1 MTMTSPSLPFAVAIV
16 VTVTAATAEGATCE
30 SLLAFTRANT
40 TITSARLAAAGSFTL
55 PSGQVNVPNPAS
67 LSNLP
72 AFCRVTAT
80 LTPTSDSDI
89 KIEVWLPAP
98 RAEGAPGTA
107 WNGKLQSVGNGAW
120 AGVIPY
126 PALGDAIRAGYASAG
141 TDTGHVGN
149 TARFVPGHPEK
160 MIDYGYRAVHEM
172 TVAAKAI
179 TAAFYGTA
187 PARSYW
193 NGCSTGGRQ
202 GLMEAWRYPA
212 DYDGII
218 AGAPVNHRTRQLTAE
233 LWVARAVHASEASY
247 IPPPKYPAIH
257 RAAVEACD
265 GNDGLKDGLID
276 DPRQCRFDPQAL
288 QCTAADGDSC
298 LTAPQVAAARQI
310 YSPAMAPAS
319 KKEIF
324 PGLQRGG
331 ELGWDALAGPRPI
344 AEAVEFFQY
353 VVVNDPAWD
362 FKTLSFD
369 TAAELADKAAGDVL
383 NVVDPN
389 LKPFFDRGGKL
400 LLYHGW
406 NDQFVSPI
414 NSINYY
420 TSVLDAPA
428 TKGKLEDS
436 IRLFMAPGMN
446 HCRGGEGPNTFD
458 AIGTLDRWVET
469 GPAPNRLDASHAT
482 GGTVDRTRPLCAY
495 PQVAR
500 YNGTGSIDDAAN
512 FTCRAPR

>member
-55 PSGQVNVPNPAS
+55 PSGQVNVPNPAFAQQP
-67 LSNLP
+67 P

-120 AGVIPY
+120 A
-126 PALGDAIRAGYASAG
+126 ASSLPGARRRHPCRLRQRG

-233 LWVARAVHASEASY
+233 LWVARAVQ
-247 IPPPKYPAIH
+247 PAR
-257 RAAVEACD
+257 RATS
-265 GNDGLKDGLID
+265 
-276 DPRQCRFDPQAL
+276 R
-288 QCTAADGDSC
+288 
-298 LTAPQVAAARQI
+298 
-310 YSPAMAPAS
+310 
-319 KKEIF
+319 
-324 PGLQRGG
+324 
-331 ELGWDALAGPRPI
+331 RP
-344 AEAVEFFQY
+344 
-353 VVVNDPAWD
+353 
-362 FKTLSFD
+362 S
-369 TAAELADKAAGDVL
+369 
-383 NVVDPN
+383 
-389 LKPFFDRGGKL
+389 
-400 LLYHGW
+400 
-406 NDQFVSPI
+406 
-414 NSINYY
+414 
-420 TSVLDAPA
+420 
-428 TKGKLEDS
+428 
-436 IRLFMAPGMN
+436 
-446 HCRGGEGPNTFD
+446 
-458 AIGTLDRWVET
+458 
-469 GPAPNRLDASHAT
+469 
-482 GGTVDRTRPLCAY
+482 TRPS
-495 PQVAR
+495 
-500 YNGTGSIDDAAN
+500 TGQPSR
-512 FTCRAPR
+512 RATATTA